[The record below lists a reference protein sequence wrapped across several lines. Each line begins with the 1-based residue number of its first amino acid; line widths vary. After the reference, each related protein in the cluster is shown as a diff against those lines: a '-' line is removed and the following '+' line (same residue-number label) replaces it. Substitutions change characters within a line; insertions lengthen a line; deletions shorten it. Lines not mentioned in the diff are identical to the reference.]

1 MLWPMER
8 MEKILRIYQGKDDLL
23 PQRGYKKKKLIGLM
37 KVNMTL
43 PTLFNFLYS
52 LTLCQTFHY

>member
-8 MEKILRIYQGKDDLL
+8 MEKILRIYQGKDDFL
-23 PQRGYKKKKLIGLM
+23 PQREHKKKKLIGLM

>member
-23 PQRGYKKKKLIGLM
+23 RQRGHKKKKLIGLM